1 MFLDKNKE
9 IEILKNIFKDNT
21 YIDSIF
27 IDSWNSIYISNN
39 NEDEYIK
46 SDYSFYDS
54 NQYTTFIKYII
65 DNEKDKDEKSNYYLK
80 IEPNID
86 FYIHIWDSNDYWA
99 ILKRI
104 PTN

>member
-9 IEILKNIFKDNT
+9 IEILKNIFKDNI

-39 NEDEYIK
+39 NEGKYTK
-46 SDYSFYDS
+46 LDYSFFDS
-54 NQYTTFIKYII
+54 NQYIAFINCII
-65 DNEKDKDEKSNYYLK
+65 DEKNKKSDFSLK
-80 IEPNID
+80 IEPDID
-86 FYIHIWDSNDYWA
+86 IYIHTWNSNDFWA

-104 PTN
+104 PIN

>member
-9 IEILKNIFKDNT
+9 IEILKNIFKDNI

-27 IDSWNSIYISNN
+27 IDSWNSIYISNSS
-39 NEDEYIK
+39 EGIYTK
-46 SDYSFYDS
+46 SDYSFFDS
-54 NQYTTFIKYII
+54 NQYITFINSVI
-65 DNEKDKDEKSNYYLK
+65 NEKDENKKSDYSLK

-86 FYIHIWDSNDYWA
+86 IHIHTWDSNDFWA

-104 PTN
+104 PIN